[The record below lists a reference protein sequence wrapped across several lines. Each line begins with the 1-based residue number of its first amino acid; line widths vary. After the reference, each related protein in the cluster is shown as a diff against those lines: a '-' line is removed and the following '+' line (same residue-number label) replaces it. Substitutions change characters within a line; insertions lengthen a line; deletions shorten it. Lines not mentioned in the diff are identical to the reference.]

1 MVTKKPAP
9 RLVDVVIF
17 GGLLKL
23 CTLNNPKPNWPKRDI
38 PLVRDSTFLTPKSVE
53 INTGEDS
60 EITPSIRWPFLNLFV
75 DAEAYINNDS
85 LKE

>member
-9 RLVDVVIF
+9 RLADVVIF
-17 GGLLKL
+17 GGLLKF

-53 INTGEDS
+53 INTG
-60 EITPSIRWPFLNLFV
+60 
-75 DAEAYINNDS
+75 
-85 LKE
+85 